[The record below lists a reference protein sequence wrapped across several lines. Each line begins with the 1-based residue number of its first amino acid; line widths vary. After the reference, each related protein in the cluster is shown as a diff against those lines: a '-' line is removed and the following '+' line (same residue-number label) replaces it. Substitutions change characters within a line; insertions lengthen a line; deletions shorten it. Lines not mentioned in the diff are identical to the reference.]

1 MPSQHIVVVGGG
13 AGGLELVTKLG
24 RKYKKDKNVRVS
36 LVDKN
41 LTHVWKPLLH
51 EVAAGALDAD
61 IDGVDYR
68 VQAANVG
75 FHFQPGQLTGVNRNK
90 KTITLAPILNDQG
103 DELVAERQIEYTKL
117 VISIGSVTN
126 DFGTEGVAEHC
137 YCLDSVKQATQFHH
151 TLMNTF
157 LALQAQKYV
166 KPLQVAIV
174 GAGATG
180 VELAAELHK
189 SAELIRTYG
198 FDDFEMNQLRITLIE
213 AGPRILPGL
222 PERIADAAKQEL
234 EKLGVEVLVDKPV
247 VKVTADAIYTGDD
260 ECFEA
265 PLKIWAAGVKAPELL
280 TKIEGLLTNKRNQI
294 VVEESLLAKGDND
307 IFVLGDSAGFERP
320 DGSWVPP
327 RAQAAHQMAKVV
339 YRNLLRQQENKT
351 LDPFI
356 FNDRGSLVSLSSYT
370 AVGSLMGNLTKGAM
384 MVEGWLARIMYKSL
398 YRMHQ
403 VEVHGYFKT
412 LLFIAVQGINRRLRP
427 RLKLH

>member
-1 MPSQHIVVVGGG
+1 M
-13 AGGLELVTKLG
+13 
-24 RKYKKDKNVRVS
+24 
-36 LVDKN
+36 
-41 LTHVWKPLLH
+41 
-51 EVAAGALDAD
+51 
-61 IDGVDYR
+61 
-68 VQAANVG
+68 
-75 FHFQPGQLTGVNRNK
+75 
-90 KTITLAPILNDQG
+90 
-103 DELVAERQIEYTKL
+103 
-117 VISIGSVTN
+117 
-126 DFGTEGVAEHC
+126 
-137 YCLDSVKQATQFHH
+137 
-151 TLMNTF
+151 
-157 LALQAQKYV
+157 
-166 KPLQVAIV
+166 
-174 GAGATG
+174 
-180 VELAAELHK
+180 
-189 SAELIRTYG
+189 
-198 FDDFEMNQLRITLIE
+198 
-213 AGPRILPGL
+213 
-222 PERIADAAKQEL
+222 
-234 EKLGVEVLVDKPV
+234 LVDKPV